1 MKKLLGKKLNISQGV
16 KASIAFFLASV
27 LTHGIS
33 YIVTPI
39 YTRVLSP
46 DEYGQTSVYLTW
58 LQVFGIIAMFCLS
71 YGVFNNGMM
80 DHKDNRDEYSF
91 SMLMLSNI
99 ITLSFSAILLSL
111 YPLFGKHLNLKLPF
125 IILMC
130 ATFLFQPAYNFWVAR
145 QRYEM
150 QYKKTVIFS
159 VGSAILSPTVAII
172 CILNF
177 NGSKL
182 YSRIFGAEMVLIA
195 MYMGFYVYLLFK
207 SKGKIK
213 VQYWKEALLFNLPLI
228 PHYLSTYLL
237 GSSDKLMISYLVGDS
252 ATAYYSIAYSV
263 AAIAMVVWTAVNSS
277 LIPYTYEKCK
287 EKDYKSIANVTN
299 PILFM
304 FAIISVLIIMLA
316 PEVVAVMAAADYKEA
331 IYAIPPIVGGVF
343 FQVHYYIYANIVYY
357 YKKPKYVMIGS
368 ITAMLLNIVLNYFFI
383 KWYGYI
389 AAGYTTLFCYFVQA
403 SIDHIA
409 MRKVVGQKVYN
420 MKIIGLMSLSVIAV
434 SLLSNF
440 LYDYI
445 IVRYVIIGLIFVLC
459 IVFRKKIIGLFK
471 MLRAKKE
478 QPKLQPEGATDGG
491 DSTIAADEQLD
502 IAGNSADVQACDNND
517 GNSLSEEDVTDK
529 DIIKQDGELN
539 ES

>member
-1 MKKLLGKKLNISQGV
+1 MKKLFGKKANISPGV

-91 SMLMLSNI
+91 SMLILSNI

-111 YPLFGKHLNLKLPF
+111 YPLFKEHIKLQLPF
-125 IILMC
+125 VILMC
-130 ATFLFQPAYNFWVAR
+130 VTFLFQPAYNFWVAR
-145 QRYEM
+145 QRYELK
-150 QYKKTVIFS
+150 YKKTVIFS
-159 VGSAILSPTVAII
+159 VGSAILSPLVAII
-172 CILNF
+172 CILKF
-177 NGSKL
+177 DGGKL
-182 YSRIFGAEMVLIA
+182 YSRIFGAEIVLIT
-195 MYMGFYVYLLFK
+195 MYMGFYIYLLCK

-213 VQYWKEALLFNLPLI
+213 VKYWKEALLFNLPLI
-228 PHYLSTYLL
+228 PHYMSTYLL

-287 EKDYKSIANVTN
+287 EKDYKAIAAVTT

-304 FAIISVLIIMLA
+304 FAVISALVIMLA
-316 PEVVAVMAAADYKEA
+316 PEVVAVMASADYKEA

-368 ITAMLLNIVLNYFFI
+368 ISAMLLNILLNYFFI

-420 MKIIGLMSLSVIAV
+420 MRIIGLMSLIVVAV

-445 IVRYVIIGLIFVLC
+445 IVRYVIIGVIFILG
-459 IVFRKKIIGLFK
+459 IIFRKKIIGLFK
-471 MLRAKKE
+471 LLRAKKE
-478 QPKLQPEGATDGG
+478 PPKPQPEGVAAEG
-491 DSTIAADEQLD
+491 DSSIADGIQADTVD
-502 IAGNSADVQACDNND
+502 NSTDVQPCETPDN
-517 GNSLSEEDVTDK
+517 G
-529 DIIKQDGELN
+529 
-539 ES
+539 

>member
-1 MKKLLGKKLNISQGV
+1 MKKLLDKESSISKGV

-39 YTRVLSP
+39 YTRVLSSE
-46 DEYGQTSVYLTW
+46 EYGQTSVYLTW
-58 LQVFGIIAMFCLS
+58 LQVFGIVAMFCLS

-80 DHKDNRDEYSF
+80 DHKENRDEYSF

-111 YPLFGKHLNLKLPF
+111 YPLFKEYLKLELPF
-125 IILMC
+125 VILMC

-150 QYKKTVIFS
+150 RYKKTVIFS
-159 VGSAILSPTVAII
+159 VGSALLSPLVAII

-177 NGSKL
+177 SDSKL
-182 YSRIFGAEMVLIA
+182 YARIFGAEIVLIL
-195 MYMGFYVYLLFK
+195 MYMGFYIYLLCK
-207 SKGKIK
+207 SKGRVK
-213 VQYWKEALLFNLPLI
+213 VKYWKEALLFNLPLI
-228 PHYLSTYLL
+228 PHYMSTYLL

-263 AAIAMVVWTAVNSS
+263 AAIAMVVWTAVNAS

-287 EKDYKSIANVTN
+287 EKDYKAIATITN

-304 FAIISVLIIMLA
+304 FAIISVIIIMLA
-316 PEVVAVMAAADYKEA
+316 PEVVAVMATADYKEA

-420 MKIIGLMSLSVIAV
+420 MKIIGLMSLAVIGV
-434 SLLSNF
+434 SLVSNL
-440 LYDYI
+440 LYDFLI
-445 IVRYVIIGLIFVLC
+445 ARYVIIGVIFVLC

-471 MLRAKKE
+471 VLRAKKE
-478 QPKLQPEGATDGG
+478 SPQPQPACATSGEGDIAVDGQTDISDSSSDVEAGEL
-491 DSTIAADEQLD
+491 DSTISC
-502 IAGNSADVQACDNND
+502 AGENVDNT
-517 GNSLSEEDVTDK
+517 E
-529 DIIKQDGELN
+529 IIKQDGELN

>member
-1 MKKLLGKKLNISQGV
+1 MKKLFRKELNLSPGV
-16 KASIAFFLASV
+16 KASIAFFIAS
-27 LTHGIS
+27 LITHGIS

-46 DEYGQTSVYLTW
+46 EVYGQTSVYLTW
-58 LQVFGIIAMFCLS
+58 LHVFGIVAMFCLS

-80 DHKDNRDEYSF
+80 DYKDKRDEYSF
-91 SMLMLSNI
+91 SILILSNI
-99 ITLSFSAILLSL
+99 ITLAFSAILLSL
-111 YPLFGKHLNLKLPF
+111 YPLLSEVLNLQFPL

-130 ATFLFQPAYNFWVAR
+130 VTFLFQPAYNFWTAR
-145 QRYEM
+145 QRYELK
-150 QYKKTVIFS
+150 YKKVVLFS
-159 VGSAILSPTVAII
+159 IGSAVLSPLAAIL
-172 CILNF
+172 CILFFKGNA
-177 NGSKL
+177 L
-182 YSRIFGAEMVLIA
+182 YSRIFGAEIALII

-213 VQYWKEALLFNLPLI
+213 VRYWKEALLFNLPLI

-237 GSSDKLMISYLVGDS
+237 SSSDKIMISYLVGNS

-263 AAIAMVVWTAVNSS
+263 AAIAMIVWTAVNSS

-287 EKDYKSIANVTN
+287 EKDYKSISIVTT

-304 FAIISVLIIMLA
+304 FAIVSVFVIMLA
-316 PEVVAVMAAADYKEA
+316 PEVIAIMATADYKEA

-368 ITAMLLNIVLNYFFI
+368 VVSMALNLLLNYIFI
-383 KWYGYI
+383 KKYGYI
-389 AAGYTTLFCYFVQA
+389 AAGYTTLFCYFIQA
-403 SIDHIA
+403 TIDHIA

-420 MKIIGLMSLSVIAV
+420 MKIIGIMSLAVIAV

-440 LYDYI
+440 IYDFI
-445 IVRYVIIGLIFVLC
+445 IIRYVIIAVIFILG

-471 MLRAKKE
+471 ILRAKKVAT
-478 QPKLQPEGATDGG
+478 PQPEGTANGA
-491 DSTIAADEQLD
+491 DSGVDAITEQSE
-502 IAGNSADVQACDNND
+502 IVVNNDNNETMETEL
-517 GNSLSEEDVTDK
+517 NSSSSDEDVVDRIEESEG
-529 DIIKQDGELN
+529 DLN